1 MGGFALN
8 PPDGESQTM
17 AEELQPLLDQ
27 HQKEAID
34 EADKKAAHILTDAD
48 AKAKKIVREAEETA
62 AQAVKKAEENAQVFE
77 ERGKETLAQA
87 GRNLILRV
95 GEKLTDVF
103 RGLAEKASG
112 EAMNSD
118 AIKEI
123 LVRMA
128 EAYASR
134 SNRQRKV
141 EVLLNEQDAA
151 ALRGYF
157 AQEFKSELVTGIDI
171 TVDTDVTKG
180 FRVSL
185 EDDKVFHD
193 FTKEAIGEA
202 MSAYLRPPLDKIV
215 YGAAHELSG
224 KSDTSPAE

>member
-1 MGGFALN
+1 
-8 PPDGESQTM
+8 M
-17 AEELQPLLDQ
+17 AEQLQPLLDQ
-27 HQKEAID
+27 LQKEAID
-34 EADKKAAHILTDAD
+34 EADKKAARILTDAE
-48 AKAKKIVREAEETA
+48 AKARKIVGEAEEA
-62 AQAVKKAEENAQVFE
+62 AARTVRKAEEDARVFE

-87 GRNLILRV
+87 GRNLILSV

-103 RGLAEKASG
+103 RRLAETASG
-112 EAMNSD
+112 KAMNSD
-118 AIKEI
+118 TIREI

-141 EVLLNEQDAA
+141 EVLLNEEDAA

-157 AQEFKSELVTGIDI
+157 AQEFKSELVTGIEITADADI
-171 TVDTDVTKG
+171 AKG

-185 EDDKVFHD
+185 EDDKVLHD

-224 KSDTSPAE
+224 KSNTSHAE